1 MKKYLV
7 LALAALL
14 VLSMIGCSA
23 DKGSTDAPVN
33 TAPPV
38 EQNGGAQ
45 QPAADPLADA
55 ANKYFA
61 EFPGNRIVAWE
72 DLFTLIDAGEEPFIL
87 SIRQQDVYDQG
98 HIVGAYRASWG
109 ADLAEKVSM
118 LPKDKPVYVYCY
130 SGQTAGQ
137 AVALMN
143 MLGIEAYSVK
153 AGFNYGATK
162 VEGYEAY
169 VETTPHEL
177 ENAGAEFDPTVL
189 AFVQEYFKSV
199 DANANFQTPPAE
211 ADTLSQ
217 SGDAMI
223 LDIRSA
229 EDYAAAHIEGA
240 VNLPYGKDMQL
251 GFADLP
257 KDEKIIVACYSGQ
270 TAGQTVAVMRALGFN
285 AYSMQF
291 GMAGAKGWTY
301 YVKTSAANKYFA
313 EFTENP
319 VLPWADLLAKLD
331 AGEAL
336 FLLDIRSADDY
347 AAGHVKGAYSAAWGE
362 DLAAKV
368 AYLPK
373 DAVVYVYCYTGQTAG
388 QTIALMR
395 MLGIN
400 AISVQSGFNSAV
412 STVEGFD
419 AYVDTT
425 PNELVNAG
433 AAFDPF
439 LLGEVQKYFNGIA
452 DNASYKMSLEDSLAA
467 VQAGTVTVLD
477 IRKAEDFAAGHIEGA
492 INIPFGQGMQEK
504 FSELPAGKL
513 LVTCYSGQTAGQTTA
528 VLRMLGYDA
537 VSMHLGMKLGWI
549 AAGYPVVTD

>member
-1 MKKYLV
+1 MKKLLTLLLAAMLLV
-7 LALAALL
+7 SVFGCSAPEGNTPVNTPAPQGGNQETPAVVDALAA
-14 VLSMIGCSA
+14 
-23 DKGSTDAPVN
+23 
-33 TAPPV
+33 
-38 EQNGGAQ
+38 
-45 QPAADPLADA
+45 A
-55 ANKYFA
+55 ANEYFA
-61 EFPGNRIVAWE
+61 QFPGNRIISWE

-109 ADLAEKVSM
+109 EDLANKVAM

-137 AVALMN
+137 AIALMN

-153 AGFNYGATK
+153 GGFNYGATK

-169 VETTPHEL
+169 VETTANEL
-177 ENAGAEFDPTVL
+177 PDAGASFDPAVL
-189 AFVQEYFKSV
+189 TFVQDYFRSV
-199 DANANFQTPPAE
+199 NDNASFQISPADT
-211 ADTLSQ
+211 DTLSQ
-217 SGDAMI
+217 SGDVMV
-223 LDIRSA
+223 LDIRAA
-229 EDYAAAHIEGA
+229 EDYQAGHIEGA

-251 GFADLP
+251 GFGDLP
-257 KDEKIIVACYSGQ
+257 KDEKIAVVCYSGQ
-270 TAGQTVAVMRALGFN
+270 TAGQTTAILRALGYN

-291 GMAGAKGWTY
+291 GMTGAKGWSS

-319 VLPWADLLAKLD
+319 MLPWADLLAKID
-331 AGEAL
+331 AGENL
-336 FLLDIRSADDY
+336 FVLDIRSATDY
-347 AAGHVKGAYSAAWGE
+347 EAGHVKGAYLAAWGE

-368 AYLPK
+368 SYLPK
-373 DAVVYVYCYTGQTAG
+373 DTVVYVYCYTGQTAG
-388 QTIALMR
+388 QAIALMR

-400 AISVQSGFNSAV
+400 AISVQGGYNSAA

-419 AYVDTT
+419 AYVDTAAG
-425 PNELVNAG
+425 ELQNAG
-433 AAFDPF
+433 ASFDPF
-439 LLGEVQKYFNGIA
+439 LLAEVVKYFNGIK
-452 DNASYKMSLEDSLAA
+452 DNASYKMSLEESLAA
-467 VQAGTVTVLD
+467 VEAGTVTVVD

-528 VLRMLGYDA
+528 VMRMLGYDA

-549 AAGYPVVTD
+549 AEGYPVVTD